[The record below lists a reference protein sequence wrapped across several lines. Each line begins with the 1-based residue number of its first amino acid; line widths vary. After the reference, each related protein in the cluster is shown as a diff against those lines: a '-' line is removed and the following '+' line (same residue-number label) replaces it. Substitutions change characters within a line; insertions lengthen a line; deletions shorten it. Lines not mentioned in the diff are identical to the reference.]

1 MDTFQQM
8 IDGAMAIVSFETFMW
23 VLLGSALGMVVGAI
37 PGLSS
42 GMAVALLLPITY
54 TLSPL
59 NALIFLTCTYVSVTY
74 GGSLSAIL
82 LNTPGAPENAATTFD
97 GYPLSQQGRS
107 SEAIGIAIMSSAL
120 GGTISYMFLLF
131 GIGSVAAI
139 ALSFGPAELFLVA
152 LLGVLILG
160 AIGSNNPIKVLL
172 SGCIGLMIG
181 TIGLVPTGEARAT
194 FGSFYLVE
202 GVQIVPVLIGMFV
215 ITELLLLI
223 GKDYVV
229 DQDKNAA
236 SRSVGQM
243 AQGGAT
249 ALRSPANVGRSSLV
263 GIVIG
268 LIPAAGAT
276 LAALTSYTVAKR
288 SSKDPES
295 FGKGN
300 PDGIVAAEAANN
312 ACSGGALM
320 TTLVLGVPGS
330 VATAVLLGALTLH
343 GLRAGPQL
351 INQQSTIVY
360 GLIFAAI
367 ASQVLMVSIAGAVGY
382 AFSGALSI
390 RTRILVPVLFIFST
404 LGTYAVRNATF
415 DVFLMLG
422 FGILG
427 YFMKRLG
434 YLPVAVVM
442 GAMLGSIADNEF
454 VRVLQLFGDRWYM
467 AFIERPIALGL
478 FVVLVLIVGRSL
490 YLGLKPNGQ
499 KKMA

>member
-1 MDTFQQM
+1 MDMLEGFY
-8 IDGAMAIVSFETFMW
+8 AILSIETFAW
-23 VLLGSALGMVVGAI
+23 VLLGSLLGMIVGAI

-54 TLSPL
+54 ALSPL

-97 GYPLSQQGRS
+97 GHPMSQQGRS
-107 SEAIGIAIMSSAL
+107 SEAIGIAIMASAL
-120 GGTISYMFLLF
+120 GGTLSYLFLLF
-131 GIGSVAAI
+131 GIGSVAAV

-160 AIGSNNPIKVLL
+160 AIGANNPIKVLL
-172 SGCIGLMIG
+172 SGCIGLLIG
-181 TIGLVPTGEARAT
+181 TVGLVPTGEARAT

-215 ITELLLLI
+215 ITELLLLVDR
-223 GKDYVV
+223 DYVV
-229 DQDKNAA
+229 DQDKNTA
-236 SRSVGQM
+236 SRSFRQM
-243 AQGGAT
+243 ANGSAT
-249 ALRSPANVGRSSLV
+249 ALSHPVNVGRSTVV
-263 GIVIG
+263 GIIIG

-276 LAALTSYTVAKR
+276 LAALTSYTVAKKT
-288 SSKDPES
+288 SKEPDS
-295 FGKGN
+295 YGKGN
-300 PDGIVAAEAANN
+300 PEGIVAAESANN

-360 GLIFAAI
+360 GLILAAI
-367 ASQVLMVSIAGAVGY
+367 AAQVLMVLIAGSVGY
-382 AFSGALSI
+382 AFSGALAI

-415 DVFLMLG
+415 DVYLMLG
-422 FGILG
+422 FGLLG
-427 YFMKRLG
+427 YVMKRQG

-442 GAMLGSIADNEF
+442 GAMLGAIADNEF

-467 AFIERPIALGL
+467 AFIERPIALVILIGL
-478 FVVLVLIVGRSL
+478 VTIVGRSV
-490 YLGLKPNGQ
+490 YQGMRPLK
-499 KKMA
+499 ASR